1 MAKTQPSDQ
10 DERQV
15 VGYVLADE
23 PDEVAIALLR
33 KQIAMYCGV
42 SGLRLVT
49 VFCDRGV
56 GDDTTARARFFELT
70 RMLADKSMYGVVV
83 PTLDHLSSF
92 SLVRLVLIRM
102 ISTAGSQLFVIDD
115 TVGHGATAATLSVAS
130 PGQGGNIP

>member
-10 DERQV
+10 GRRHV
-15 VGYVLADE
+15 VGYVLADD
-23 PDEVAIALLR
+23 PDEDAIMLLR
-33 KQIAMYCGV
+33 KQIATYCDV

-70 RMLADKSMYGVVV
+70 RMLADKPIYGVVV

-92 SLVRLVLIRM
+92 SLVRNVLMRM
-102 ISTAGSQLFVIDD
+102 ISTAGSQLFLIDD
-115 TVGHGATAATLSVAS
+115 SAGHEATVTTL
-130 PGQGGNIP
+130 